1 MAEPEPIRLDELR
14 ARLRETQAAAERL
27 AGQIPAQG
35 WAASA
40 RERNE
45 TAEEIQALLSI
56 LSALRAVVPDD
67 LWEQVREIVRRLLLV
82 LRALLDLVVERLG
95 ADEHAGGAR
104 PTGSGGSGL
113 QDIPIT

>member
-35 WAASA
+35 WASG
-40 RERNE
+40 RERTE
-45 TAEEIQALLSI
+45 TAEEIQALVSI
-56 LSALRAVVPDD
+56 LSALRAAVPDD
-67 LWEQVREIVRRLLLV
+67 LWEQVREIVRQLLLL

-95 ADEHAGGAR
+95 ADGHPGGAATTR
-104 PTGSGGSGL
+104 PGGSGL

>member
-27 AGQIPAQG
+27 AGQIPSQG
-35 WAASA
+35 WATA

-56 LSALRAVVPDD
+56 LSALRGVVPDD

-95 ADEHAGGAR
+95 ADEHPGGTRA
-104 PTGSGGSGL
+104 TGAGGSGL

>member
-35 WAASA
+35 WASG
-40 RERNE
+40 RERSE
-45 TAEEIQALLSI
+45 TAEEIQALVSI
-56 LSALRAVVPDD
+56 LSALRAVVPDE
-67 LWEQVREIVRRLLLV
+67 LWEQVREIVRQLLLL
-82 LRALLDLVVERLG
+82 LRTLLDLVVERLG
-95 ADEHAGGAR
+95 ADERTGGASR
-104 PTGSGGSGL
+104 TGSSGSGL

>member
-27 AGQIPAQG
+27 AGQIPPQG
-35 WAASA
+35 WASG
-40 RERNE
+40 RERSE
-45 TAEEIQALLSI
+45 TAEEIQALVSI
-56 LSALRAVVPDD
+56 LTALRAVVPDD
-67 LWEQVREIVRRLLLV
+67 LWEQVREIVRQLLLL

-95 ADEHAGGAR
+95 AEDRADATGRTGPGA
-104 PTGSGGSGL
+104 SGL

>member
-27 AGQIPAQG
+27 AGQVPPQG
-35 WAASA
+35 WASGQ
-40 RERNE
+40 ERRE
-45 TAEEIQALLSI
+45 TAEEIQALLTI
-56 LSALRAVVPDD
+56 LSTLRDVVPDEV
-67 LWEQVREIVRRLLLV
+67 WEQVREIARQLLLL

-95 ADEHAGGAR
+95 ADERNTAPRSSGA
-104 PTGSGGSGL
+104 SGL

>member
-1 MAEPEPIRLDELR
+1 MAEPEPIRLDDLR

-27 AGQIPAQG
+27 AGQIPPQG
-35 WAASA
+35 WASGQ
-40 RERNE
+40 ERSE
-45 TAEEIQALLSI
+45 TAEEIHALVSI

-67 LWEQVREIVRRLLLV
+67 LWEQVREIVRQLLLV

-95 ADEHAGGAR
+95 AEERGAGRAGATR
-104 PTGSGGSGL
+104 PGASGL

>member
-1 MAEPEPIRLDELR
+1 MPEPEPIRLDELR

-27 AGQIPAQG
+27 AGQIPPQG
-35 WAASA
+35 WASA
-40 RERNE
+40 QARNE
-45 TAEEIQALLSI
+45 TAEEIQALVSI

-67 LWEQVREIVRRLLLV
+67 LWEQVREIVRQLLLL

-95 ADEHAGGAR
+95 TGERGADSRSE
-104 PTGSGGSGL
+104 SGSGL

>member
-27 AGQIPAQG
+27 AGQIPSQG
-35 WAASA
+35 WASG
-40 RERNE
+40 RERSE
-45 TAEEIQALLSI
+45 TAEEIQALVSI

-67 LWEQVREIVRRLLLV
+67 LWEQVREIVRQLLLL

-95 ADEHAGGAR
+95 ADDGIGGATK
-104 PTGSGGSGL
+104 TGPSGSGL

>member
-35 WAASA
+35 WASG
-40 RERNE
+40 RERSE
-45 TAEEIQALLSI
+45 TAEEIQALVSI

-67 LWEQVREIVRRLLLV
+67 LWEQVREIVRQLLLL

-95 ADEHAGGAR
+95 ADEHAGRASGTA
-104 PTGSGGSGL
+104 PGGSGL

>member
-27 AGQIPAQG
+27 AGHIPAQG
-35 WAASA
+35 WASA
-40 RERNE
+40 QERNE
-45 TAEEIQALLSI
+45 TAEEIQALVSI

-67 LWEQVREIVRRLLLV
+67 LWEQVREIVRQLLLL
-82 LRALLDLVVERLG
+82 LRALLDLIVERLG
-95 ADEHAGGAR
+95 ADERADGAAGRTSA
-104 PTGSGGSGL
+104 GSSGL

>member
-35 WAASA
+35 WASG
-40 RERNE
+40 RERTE
-45 TAEEIQALLSI
+45 TAEEIQALVSI
-56 LSALRAVVPDD
+56 LSALRAAVPDD
-67 LWEQVREIVRRLLLV
+67 LWEQVREIVRQLLLL

-95 ADEHAGGAR
+95 ADERAGGAGTAR
-104 PTGSGGSGL
+104 PGGSGL

>member
-27 AGQIPAQG
+27 AGQIPPQG
-35 WAASA
+35 WASG
-40 RERNE
+40 RERSE
-45 TAEEIQALLSI
+45 TADEIQALVSI
-56 LSALRAVVPDD
+56 LTALRSVVPED

-82 LRALLDLVVERLG
+82 LRALLDLVVDRLG
-95 ADEHAGGAR
+95 AERGSAPRGG
-104 PTGSGGSGL
+104 SGSGL

>member
-27 AGQIPAQG
+27 AGHIPAQG
-35 WAASA
+35 WASG
-40 RERNE
+40 RERSE
-45 TAEEIQALLSI
+45 TAEEIQALVSI

-95 ADEHAGGAR
+95 ADERDAAPR
-104 PTGSGGSGL
+104 SSSGSGL